1 MIRIPRVFPDWLRSA
16 GRVPARQQLNSL
28 EKMQAILDRER
39 MRSDRGGASFA
50 LLTFTFA
57 RHTSNRDIDALAAA
71 LLGRIR
77 LTDDAG
83 MMGPGRVGVILP
95 ETPAAGAWKLADSVY
110 EMLPADM
117 PRPECDVYVYPFE
130 VESQQRQAD
139 TSVAAGNRHGDNDR
153 SAHERPTES
162 ADVEESETVEEFEPG
177 IAQPMEVLFI
187 QPMPLWKRA
196 TDVVGAATALILA
209 APLMLVVAVL
219 IKLTSKGPVFFT
231 QPRDSIG
238 GRRFTMYKFRTMCV
252 DAEAQKA
259 ALRAQSEQ
267 DGPAFKLTNDPRVT
281 RLGRILRKTSI
292 DELPQLFNVLL
303 GDMSLVGPRPL
314 PCDESDRCEPWQRRR
329 LDVTPGLTCIW
340 QVRGRSAVTFC
351 EWARMDIEYIRSRS
365 LVNDVK
371 LIAETVPAVALRRG
385 AC

>member
-1 MIRIPRVFPDWLRSA
+1 MIRIARILPEWLRLA
-16 GRVPARQQLNSL
+16 GPSPARQQLNST

-39 MRSDRGGASFA
+39 MRSDRGGASFT
-50 LLTFTFA
+50 LLTFTFPRRA
-57 RHTSNRDIDALAAA
+57 SNRDVDALAAA

-95 ETPAAGAWKLADSVY
+95 ETPAAGAWKLAGKIYD
-110 EMLPADM
+110 MLPADM
-117 PRPECDVYVYPFE
+117 PRPEADVYMYPFE
-130 VESQQRQAD
+130 GEGDGHQAQVDVTTDSNLDQKAEEPVAVAEADESIAP
-139 TSVAAGNRHGDNDR
+139 A
-153 SAHERPTES
+153 
-162 ADVEESETVEEFEPG
+162 
-177 IAQPMEVLFI
+177 IAQPMESLFI

-196 TDVVGAATALILA
+196 IDVIGAATALVLA
-209 APLMLVVAVL
+209 APLLLVVALL

-231 QPRDSIG
+231 QQRDSIG

-252 DAEAQKA
+252 DAEAQKV

-267 DGPAFKLTNDPRVT
+267 DGPAFKMTNDPRVT
-281 RLGRILRKTSI
+281 RIGRILRKTSI

-314 PCDESDRCEPWQRRR
+314 PCDESNRCEPWQRRR

>member
-1 MIRIPRVFPDWLRSA
+1 MIRIPRLLPEWLRSA
-16 GRVPARQQLNSL
+16 GRCAARQQLNST

-39 MRSDRGGASFA
+39 MRSDRGGASFT
-50 LLTFTFA
+50 LLTFTFPRRA
-57 RHTSNRDIDALAAA
+57 SNRDFDALAAA

-95 ETPAAGAWKLADSVY
+95 ETPAAGAWKLANSVY
-110 EMLPADM
+110 DMLPADM
-117 PRPECDVYVYPFE
+117 PRPEADVYMYPFE
-130 VESQQRQAD
+130 GEGDGHQTQAELATDSSLDKAEEKEPVAVAEADESIAPA
-139 TSVAAGNRHGDNDR
+139 V
-153 SAHERPTES
+153 
-162 ADVEESETVEEFEPG
+162 
-177 IAQPMEVLFI
+177 AQPMEVLFI
-187 QPMPLWKRA
+187 QPMPVWKRA
-196 TDVVGAATALILA
+196 TDIIGAAIVLVLA
-209 APLMLVVAVL
+209 SPVMLLVAAL

-231 QPRDSIG
+231 QQRDSIG

-267 DGPAFKLTNDPRVT
+267 DGPAFKMTNDPRVT

-314 PCDESDRCEPWQRRR
+314 PCDESNRCEPWQRRR